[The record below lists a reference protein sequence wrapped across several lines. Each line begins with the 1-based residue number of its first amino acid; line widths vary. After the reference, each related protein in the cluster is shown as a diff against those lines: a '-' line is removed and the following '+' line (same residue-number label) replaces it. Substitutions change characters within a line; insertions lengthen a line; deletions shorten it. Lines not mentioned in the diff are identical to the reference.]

1 MSHDRVEPSIAKS
14 GLVLAA
20 VLVVSVAAG
29 AESPDPRLFDDY
41 NFKLEGSWVA
51 MNTAV
56 RLDSKTL
63 GMGTELRFE
72 DDLNLDANKLLPS
85 LSFEWQISD
94 RHRLGARWQDIS
106 RDSNS
111 QALKEIQWG
120 DEIIPIDSDIRL
132 AFDVTQYSVD
142 WTYYPWVRERWAA
155 GFGLGLRVL
164 EISAELT
171 WSLQGGALA
180 EGAEAASVTGP
191 LPYVNFEYRRLL
203 SDKWRFEAGLGWL
216 DVTIDDISGGQWLG
230 KVGAEY
236 LLGEHWAIGARF
248 NMSTIDVDSEG
259 EEFLGHVDFDI
270 NDFSVFG
277 RFRF

>member
-142 WTYYPWVRERWAA
+142 WTYYAIPLLPDVADERGRPGLEHRVARHPSGGRGLGAAA
-155 GFGLGLRVL
+155 GADHLVGLHLADGLGDL
-164 EISAELT
+164 APT
-171 WSLQGGALA
+171 GGVSTSIAWMM
-180 EGAEAASVTGP
+180 P
-191 LPYVNFEYRRLL
+191 
-203 SDKWRFEAGLGWL
+203 
-216 DVTIDDISGGQWLG
+216 SGSMMNRPRSSMPW
-230 KVGAEY
+230 
-236 LLGEHWAIGARF
+236 
-248 NMSTIDVDSEG
+248 
-259 EEFLGHVDFDI
+259 
-270 NDFSVFG
+270 FSS
-277 RFRF
+277 